1 MHRDGIESEKALGS
15 LGDREVKA
23 SEEWMMGKVRLRMI
37 LGKMSERLQDKEVRG
52 MLNEVQSESKGVL
65 GTLKCLMDREVS
77 QELMVR

>member
-37 LGKMSERLQDKEVRG
+37 LRKMSERLQDKEVRE
-52 MLNEVQSESKGVL
+52 MLNEV
-65 GTLKCLMDREVS
+65 
-77 QELMVR
+77 

>member
-1 MHRDGIESEKALGS
+1 MHRDGIEGEKTLGS
-15 LGDREVKA
+15 LRDREVKA
-23 SEEWMMGKVRLRMI
+23 SEEWMMGKVRLQMI
-37 LGKMSERLQDKEVRG
+37 LRKMSERLQDKELRE

>member
-1 MHRDGIESEKALGS
+1 MHRDGIESEKTLGS

-37 LGKMSERLQDKEVRG
+37 LRKMSERPQDKEVRE
-52 MLNEVQSESKGVL
+52 MLIEVQSESKGVL
-65 GTLKCLMDREVS
+65 GGLKCLMDREVS